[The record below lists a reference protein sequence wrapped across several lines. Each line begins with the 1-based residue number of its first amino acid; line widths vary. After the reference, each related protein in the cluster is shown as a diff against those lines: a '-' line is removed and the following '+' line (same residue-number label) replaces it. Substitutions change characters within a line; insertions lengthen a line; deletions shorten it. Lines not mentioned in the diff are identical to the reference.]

1 MCLKEIL
8 KPSNKEITSY
18 VMKNVVFWLCE
29 MFPQSRFTS
38 DLLMYWIQKAL
49 LMLKRSIELNFLPY
63 YMIPNRNLLKQIKPD
78 RKQVLIEKISEI
90 VRDPN
95 LVLQCR
101 KIRVGMALFEK
112 QLLDDWQWNRD
123 LNETLLL
130 ELVQIQTDLQLLQ
143 LKGLGKT
150 KDNVDRLPRMISRC
164 SVIGEQCKATVL
176 ALNNI
181 LKSGGIT
188 YNVKDLM

>member
-8 KPSNKEITSY
+8 KPSNKEIKSY

-112 QLLDDWQWNRD
+112 QLLDDWQSNRD

-150 KDNVDRLPRMISRC
+150 KDNVDHLPRMIS
-164 SVIGEQCKATVL
+164 
-176 ALNNI
+176 
-181 LKSGGIT
+181 
-188 YNVKDLM
+188 